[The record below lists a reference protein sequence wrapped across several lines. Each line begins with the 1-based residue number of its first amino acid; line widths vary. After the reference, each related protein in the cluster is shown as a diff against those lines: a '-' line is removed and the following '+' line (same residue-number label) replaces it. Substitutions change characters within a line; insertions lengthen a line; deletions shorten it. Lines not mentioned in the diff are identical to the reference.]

1 MNFCELPPSVD
12 GQLESANGCARP
24 HFLVLLKSP
33 NVPPV
38 QSSIFGLFEFS
49 SEGLVRR
56 LEGVSENVS
65 LGGLLLNTGAE
76 IPLHTK
82 VSLTI
87 DLASPLAAEP
97 LRLIAQGKAVRVEP
111 LVQAHGFAI
120 AVERNHP
127 ISTVKKHLV
136 ASGSAHAS
144 FAVK

>member
-1 MNFCELPPSVD
+1 MGVPDPISSFYSRARTYRRFNLQFSVCLNF
-12 GQLESANGCARP
+12 Q
-24 HFLVLLKSP
+24 
-33 NVPPV
+33 
-38 QSSIFGLFEFS
+38 

-97 LRLIAQGKAVRVEP
+97 LRLIAQGKVVRVEP